1 MFEFLT
7 GPYLTR
13 PYLTGPY
20 ILALF
25 VIFVLLTWY
34 LMKKTFGASHRFY
47 DPYTTFPYLSN
58 LADPRN
64 FEVIIKELKDADW
77 YQWPEKELWNK
88 PGDDWTVCPLFGFGH
103 WNVESAK
110 KFPQTVQLLK
120 EIPGLRTAIF
130 SRLGPKT
137 KLQPHQGWASLANEV
152 LRCHLGVIV
161 PSDGRSGVEVEEE
174 FRQIRERDWITF
186 DDSKLH
192 IGVNEG
198 STERIVLLI
207 DINRPWWVR
216 WGKSTVNETA
226 ELTNF
231 LDTVTR

>member
-7 GPYLTR
+7 GLTV
-13 PYLTGPY
+13 PY
-20 ILALF
+20 ILVF
-25 VIFVLLTWY
+25 IVIFVLLTWY
-34 LMKKTFGASHRFY
+34 LMKKTFGAAHRFY
-47 DPYTTFPYLSN
+47 DDPYTVFPCLGK
-58 LADPRN
+58 LTEPLN
-64 FEVIIKELKDADW
+64 FEIITKELKDADW

-88 PGDDWTVCPLFGFGH
+88 PGDDWTVCPLFGFGQ
-103 WNVESAK
+103 WNAQSAK

-152 LRCHLGVIV
+152 LRCHLGVVV

-174 FRQIRERDWITF
+174 FRQIRKGDWIVF

-216 WGKSTVNETA
+216 WGKSTVSETA
-226 ELTNF
+226 ELTTF